1 MSYSISAR
9 NVTVHAPTIDEVKLL
24 FAFALG
30 EVSPPVQLDLRAD
43 EEAQAS
49 RDKLTEV
56 LVPATVAQPFVGSRT
71 YVDGDS
77 ALFGTKVFTRVNG
90 EWVDPSVLTVA
101 EHVEAGQMVND
112 GYHTGGPFP
121 GETQPDPKLIFGAHS
136 TAGAEASTT
145 APEVTPAATS
155 IPTPP
160 GVPAPPVATSGS
172 EAPPVVPAPPSPAAD
187 VDRDRRGLPWDPRIH
202 SSAKSKTQ
210 DGSWKKLR
218 GVDAA
223 LVLQVEAELFAA
235 GAAPVKPVV
244 PAIDVSEPEFV
255 PPPPPAATTEASDTK
270 DFPELVA
277 RLSELQSQ
285 SKIDMA
291 TINACAMVHGINS
304 LPLLATRPELVEP
317 VWAEIAKVLSQ

>member
-30 EVSPPVQLDLRAD
+30 ERDPIDLRTETERRAD

-77 ALFGTKVFTRVNG
+77 ALFGDKQFTRVNG
-90 EWVDPSVLTVA
+90 KWVDPSVLTVA
-101 EHVEAGQMVND
+101 EHVEAGQMEHALAND
-112 GYHTGGPFP
+112 KVV
-121 GETQPDPKLIFGAHS
+121 DPKLIFGAHS

-255 PPPPPAATTEASDTK
+255 PPPPPAATAEASDPK

-277 RLSELQSQ
+277 ELQSQ
-285 SKIDMA
+285 GKIDMA